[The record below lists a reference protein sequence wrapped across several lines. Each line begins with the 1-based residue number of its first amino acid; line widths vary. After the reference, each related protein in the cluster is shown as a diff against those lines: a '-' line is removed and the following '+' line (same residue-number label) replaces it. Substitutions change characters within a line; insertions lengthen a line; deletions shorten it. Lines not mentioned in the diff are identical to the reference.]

1 MIHVLAL
8 FLISTLAGCASC
20 SSDLKENGKENG
32 KEEKPDTEE
41 VRPESFAS
49 DDEML
54 DYIQKVHL
62 NYMWDGAEPTSGL
75 ARERI
80 HLDGDYPEKDQNV
93 VTTGGSGFGIAGLL
107 VSIERGFIPREEGV
121 KRLTKIADYLKRADR
136 FHGVWPHWL
145 YGPTGKVKPFGQKD
159 NGGDLV
165 ESCFLMQSLLCVRQ
179 YFRDGNEQEKAL
191 AEKIDQ
197 LWKRWSS
204 AGIRMAR
211 MSSTGTGLP
220 NTTGK

>member
-8 FLISTLAGCASC
+8 FLIFHIGRAVHPG

-80 HLDGDYPEKDQNV
+80 HMDGVYPENDQNV
-93 VTTGGSGFGIAGLL
+93 ITSGW
-107 VSIERGFIPREEGV
+107 
-121 KRLTKIADYLKRADR
+121 KRLRHHGLYLAGIDRGYVTRQEGLERMGENRLLLETADR
-136 FHGVWPHWL
+136 FHGATHT
-145 YGPTGKVKPFGQKD
+145 GGMGDTGKVKPSGRKT
-159 NGGDLV
+159 
-165 ESCFLMQSLLCVRQ
+165 
-179 YFRDGNEQEKAL
+179 
-191 AEKIDQ
+191 
-197 LWKRWSS
+197 
-204 AGIRMAR
+204 MAAP
-211 MSSTGTGLP
+211 G
-220 NTTGK
+220 

>member
-1 MIHVLAL
+1 MKKPIMIHVLAL

-80 HLDGDYPEKDQNV
+80 HLDGDYPEKGPECCHHRRQRIWYSR
-93 VTTGGSGFGIAGLL
+93 TAGGHRTRLHPQGRRREAPD
-107 VSIERGFIPREEGV
+107 PR
-121 KRLTKIADYLKRADR
+121 
-136 FHGVWPHWL
+136 
-145 YGPTGKVKPFGQKD
+145 
-159 NGGDLV
+159 
-165 ESCFLMQSLLCVRQ
+165 
-179 YFRDGNEQEKAL
+179 
-191 AEKIDQ
+191 
-197 LWKRWSS
+197 
-204 AGIRMAR
+204 
-211 MSSTGTGLP
+211 LP
-220 NTTGK
+220 IT

>member
-49 DDEML
+49 DDKML

-93 VTTGGSGFGIAGLL
+93 VPPA
-107 VSIERGFIPREEGV
+107 
-121 KRLTKIADYLKRADR
+121 AA
-136 FHGVWPHWL
+136 
-145 YGPTGKVKPFGQKD
+145 
-159 NGGDLV
+159 DLV
-165 ESCFLMQSLLCVRQ
+165 
-179 YFRDGNEQEKAL
+179 
-191 AEKIDQ
+191 
-197 LWKRWSS
+197 
-204 AGIRMAR
+204 
-211 MSSTGTGLP
+211 
-220 NTTGK
+220 